1 MTPGYDLELECAAES
16 ILASS
21 GGVSADTDIRGYME
35 RVLALQALSITQQK
49 ILDDAAAAGSADSN
63 ICSSESKACSAQ
75 SVTCGDVTSQV
86 W

>member
-1 MTPGYDLELECAAES
+1 
-16 ILASS
+16 
-21 GGVSADTDIRGYME
+21 ME

-49 ILDDAAAAGSADSN
+49 TLDDAAAAGSADSN